1 LEVQDQGKSDFFSS
15 LRKAAQQV
23 GMLTAQTLGTGAVM
37 AGSYL
42 AKKILESV
50 PEPTSVHDT
59 PPSDKA
65 PDAPAAKPHSGSQRA
80 A

>member
-1 LEVQDQGKSDFFSS
+1 MAVQHQGNADFFSS

-23 GMLTAQTLGTGAVM
+23 RMLTAQTLGTGAVM

-42 AKKILESV
+42 AKKILETL

-59 PPSDKA
+59 PPSSSTPHAPVDKHH
-65 PDAPAAKPHSGSQRA
+65 PGSQRA